1 MDTSKKNAYFCIYK
15 GYSMKDVLLLLTIKK
30 YLEAIFYPFEVE
42 NIKLVIYKLII
53 TNKNLRQKNGTKQ
66 RYYRFNRNLQ
76 TT

>member
-1 MDTSKKNAYFCIYK
+1 MDISKKNAYFCIYN

-53 TNKNLRQKNGTKQ
+53 TNKNLKKNGTKQ
-66 RYYRFNRNLQ
+66 RYNRFNRNLQ

>member
-1 MDTSKKNAYFCIYK
+1 
-15 GYSMKDVLLLLTIKK
+15 MKDVLLLLTIKK
-30 YLEAIFYPFEVE
+30 HLEATFYPFEVE

-53 TNKNLRQKNGTKQ
+53 TNKKLKQKNGTKQ

>member
-1 MDTSKKNAYFCIYK
+1 
-15 GYSMKDVLLLLTIKK
+15 MKDVLLLLTIKK

-53 TNKNLRQKNGTKQ
+53 INKNLRKKNGTKQ

>member
-1 MDTSKKNAYFCIYK
+1 MID
-15 GYSMKDVLLLLTIKK
+15 DLLLLTIKK

-53 TNKNLRQKNGTKQ
+53 TNKIFLKNGTKQ
-66 RYYRFNRNLQ
+66 RYYRFDRNLQ

>member
-1 MDTSKKNAYFCIYK
+1 
-15 GYSMKDVLLLLTIKK
+15 MKDVLLLLTIKK

-66 RYYRFNRNLQ
+66 RYYRFN
-76 TT
+76 

>member
-1 MDTSKKNAYFCIYK
+1 
-15 GYSMKDVLLLLTIKK
+15 MKDVLLLLTIKK
-30 YLEAIFYPFEVE
+30 YLEAIFYPFKVE

>member
-1 MDTSKKNAYFCIYK
+1 
-15 GYSMKDVLLLLTIKK
+15 MKDVLLLLTIKK

-53 TNKNLRQKNGTKQ
+53 TNKNLRQNNGTKQ

>member
-1 MDTSKKNAYFCIYK
+1 MDTSKKNAYFCIYN
-15 GYSMKDVLLLLTIKK
+15 GCSMKDVLLLLTIKK

>member
-1 MDTSKKNAYFCIYK
+1 MID
-15 GYSMKDVLLLLTIKK
+15 DLLLLTIKK

>member
-1 MDTSKKNAYFCIYK
+1 
-15 GYSMKDVLLLLTIKK
+15 MKDDLLLLTIKK

-42 NIKLVIYKLII
+42 NIKLVIYKI
-53 TNKNLRQKNGTKQ
+53 KNIKQKNGTKQ

>member
-1 MDTSKKNAYFCIYK
+1 MID
-15 GYSMKDVLLLLTIKK
+15 DLLLLTIKK

-53 TNKNLRQKNGTKQ
+53 TNKIFLKNGTKQ
-66 RYYRFNRNLQ
+66 RYYRCDRNRQ

>member
-1 MDTSKKNAYFCIYK
+1 
-15 GYSMKDVLLLLTIKK
+15 MKDDLLLLTIKK

-53 TNKNLRQKNGTKQ
+53 TNKIFLKNGTKQ
-66 RYYRFNRNLQ
+66 RYYRFDRNLQ

>member
-1 MDTSKKNAYFCIYK
+1 
-15 GYSMKDVLLLLTIKK
+15 MKDVLLLLTIKK

-53 TNKNLRQKNGTKQ
+53 TNKNLRQKNGAKQ

>member
-1 MDTSKKNAYFCIYK
+1 
-15 GYSMKDVLLLLTIKK
+15 MKDVLLLLTIKK

-53 TNKNLRQKNGTKQ
+53 INKNLRQKKNGTKQ

>member
-1 MDTSKKNAYFCIYK
+1 
-15 GYSMKDVLLLLTIKK
+15 MKDVLLLLTIKK
-30 YLEAIFYPFEVE
+30 CLEAIFYPFEVE

>member
-1 MDTSKKNAYFCIYK
+1 
-15 GYSMKDVLLLLTIKK
+15 MKDVLLLLTIKK

-53 TNKNLRQKNGTKQ
+53 INKNLRQKNGTKQ

>member
-1 MDTSKKNAYFCIYK
+1 
-15 GYSMKDVLLLLTIKK
+15 MKDVLLLLTIKK

-53 TNKNLRQKNGTKQ
+53 TNKNFKKNGTKQ
-66 RYYRFNRNLQ
+66 RYNRFNRNLQ

>member
-1 MDTSKKNAYFCIYK
+1 
-15 GYSMKDVLLLLTIKK
+15 MKDVLLLLTIKK

-53 TNKNLRQKNGTKQ
+53 TNKFFLKNGTKQ
-66 RYYRFNRNLQ
+66 RYNRFNRNLQ

>member
-1 MDTSKKNAYFCIYK
+1 MDTSKKNAYFCIYN

-53 TNKNLRQKNGTKQ
+53 TNKN
-66 RYYRFNRNLQ
+66 F
-76 TT
+76 

>member
-1 MDTSKKNAYFCIYK
+1 MID
-15 GYSMKDVLLLLTIKK
+15 DLLLLTIKK

-53 TNKNLRQKNGTKQ
+53 TNKFFLKNGTKQ
-66 RYYRFNRNLQ
+66 RYYRFDRNLQ